1 MKMKLK
7 SHRGY
12 GDSLK
17 NHPNWNRSKSFR
29 HQNMDRII
37 LLESKKNVEVDSFL
51 ELLNK
56 NDGKFKEI
64 WNHQING
71 VIN

>member
-1 MKMKLK
+1 
-7 SHRGY
+7 
-12 GDSLK
+12 
-17 NHPNWNRSKSFR
+17 
-29 HQNMDRII
+29 MDRII
-37 LLESKKNVEVDSFL
+37 LLESKKNVEVDSFV